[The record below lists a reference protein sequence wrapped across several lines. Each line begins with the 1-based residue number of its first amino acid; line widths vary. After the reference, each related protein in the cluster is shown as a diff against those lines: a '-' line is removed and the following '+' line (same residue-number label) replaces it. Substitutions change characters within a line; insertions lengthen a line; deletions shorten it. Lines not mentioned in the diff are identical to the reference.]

1 MTRSQMYYL
10 SRIVVAE
17 SNGVRVA
24 FGPVD
29 TCVALQ
35 ELFARLRSSGWT
47 VIAHM
52 KLCADGS

>member
-1 MTRSQMYYL
+1 MYYL